1 MTNIGTTTNYVRN
14 CSSWASSPVRVT
26 QPWLKGY
33 NGEMELGGHQ
43 RSTIFQYLW
52 VDQDLK
58 REMGF

>member
-1 MTNIGTTTNYVRN
+1 MRLIEQQWTIRGPIVPLFG
-14 CSSWASSPVRVT
+14 AT

-33 NGEMELGGHQ
+33 NGENELGGHQ

-58 REMGF
+58 RELGF